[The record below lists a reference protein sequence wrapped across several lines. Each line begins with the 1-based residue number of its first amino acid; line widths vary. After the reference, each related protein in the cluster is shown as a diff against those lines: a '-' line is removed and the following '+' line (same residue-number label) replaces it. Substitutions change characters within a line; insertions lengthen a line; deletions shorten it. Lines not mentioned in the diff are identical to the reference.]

1 VISRKHIIHPAS
13 KAGSVCITLMVVLSC
28 AYFNTV
34 YNAKNYYHQAK
45 KSVTHDT
52 LITDSDNFD
61 KAIEKSTSIIV
72 KYPNTRWIDDA
83 LFMMGASYYYK
94 GDYSRSLD
102 KLDFLVTNYP
112 QSGFRY
118 EAQYL
123 MGLANYKLKKHG
135 SAVVALKE
143 AMNSKKFKKK
153 AMMAML
159 YVYYSDANYS
169 DLYEVADTL
178 VRGSLKYD
186 ERRTVLSL
194 VGMAQFEEER
204 YDVALETAT
213 QLLAITRVERER
225 RDLKLRIAEIYLEID
240 EYELCKD
247 FLIGEQDPE
256 FRDLL
261 ADLYMEIGND
271 QSAKEICLDL
281 AHSSMADVAAEA
293 YYELGGM
300 YEEEDSVDLAIA
312 YYDSALVRSPNS
324 EYGLSARKKSDV
336 LKRIQSLNTATEDV
350 VRAQFL
356 LAEIYFADLADL
368 PKALEGY
375 QKVYND
381 HPASEWAPKAL
392 YAHLWIVKNI
402 LRNDTLALALA
413 RNLIGAYPRTEYA
426 VSAQGFLHELQE
438 KDETHD

>member
-1 VISRKHIIHPAS
+1 MA
-13 KAGSVCITLMVVLSC
+13 LSC

-45 KSVTHDT
+45 KLVTHDT
-52 LITDSDNFD
+52 LITDSEHFD
-61 KAIEKSTSIIV
+61 KTIEKSTSIIV

-112 QSGFRY
+112 QSGFRH

-123 MGLANYKLKKHG
+123 MGLANYKQKRYG

-143 AMNSKKFKKK
+143 AMESRRFKKK
-153 AMMAML
+153 AMIAML

-169 DLYEVADTL
+169 ALYEVADTL
-178 VRGSLKYD
+178 MQGSLKYD
-186 ERRTVLSL
+186 ERRAVLSI
-194 VGMAQFEEER
+194 VGMAQFEERR
-204 YDVALETAT
+204 YDVALESAT
-213 QLLAITRVERER
+213 QLLAITRDERER
-225 RDLKLRIAEIYLEID
+225 RDLKLRIAKIYLQID
-240 EYELCKD
+240 EYELCKN
-247 FLIGEQDPE
+247 FLVGEQDPE

-261 ADLYMEIGND
+261 AELYMEIGND
-271 QSAKEICLDL
+271 QDAKDICIDL
-281 AHSSMADVAAEA
+281 AHSGVADVAAEA
-293 YYELGGM
+293 YYELAEM
-300 YEEEDSVDLAIA
+300 YENEDSVDLAIA
-312 YYDSALVRSPNS
+312 YYDSALVKSPSS

-336 LKRIQSLNTATEDV
+336 LKRIKSLTTTTEDV

-356 LAEIYFADLADL
+356 LAEIYFADLDDL

-375 QKVYND
+375 QRVYSD
-381 HPASEWAPKAL
+381 YPDSEWAPKAL
-392 YAHLWIVKNI
+392 YAHFWIAKHVLK
-402 LRNDTLALALA
+402 NDTLAFSLAQ
-413 RNLIGAYPRTEYA
+413 NLIGSYPRTEYA
-426 VSAQGFLHELQE
+426 TSARGILQDIPE